1 MLDRFTS
8 ETFAPHR
15 GETFRVSADSAKTLD
30 VSLTEVTELSGG
42 PGGMA
47 SGPTGRVPFSLV
59 FRGPTQPVL
68 SQQIYR
74 VAHGGI
80 GEFDLFLVPIG
91 PDAEGMR
98 YEAIFT

>member
-1 MLDRFTS
+1 MLDQFTS

-15 GETFRVSADSAKTLD
+15 GAIFRVSADSAAPLD
-30 VSLTEVTELSGG
+30 MSWIELTELGGGSGRMGSG
-42 PGGMA
+42 PG
-47 SGPTGRVPFSLV
+47 GRVPFSLI

-68 SQQIYR
+68 PQQIYH
-74 VAHGGI
+74 VAHDGI

-98 YEAIFT
+98 YEAVFT

>member
-1 MLDRFTS
+1 MLDQFTS

-15 GETFRVSADSAKTLD
+15 GAIFRVSADSAAPLD
-30 VSLTEVTELSGG
+30 VALIEVTELGGG
-42 PGGMA
+42 PGRMA
-47 SGPTGRVPFSLV
+47 SGRTERVPFSLV
-59 FRGPTQPVL
+59 FRGPTQPVFA
-68 SQQIYR
+68 QRTYR
-74 VAHGGI
+74 VAHDGI